1 MEEQGLVYT
10 VDEALAAV
18 GFGKFQGL
26 VLAYVGLGLFAEA
39 IELMLISFVGPEV
52 KSEWGLS
59 TSQESLLSTLVFT
72 GMLVGACS
80 WGLISDNYGRRQ
92 AFPLFPSFLSCLH
105 LIKIIFSVGQY

>member
-26 VLAYVGLGLFAEA
+26 VLAYAGLGLFAEA
-39 IELMLISFVGPEV
+39 TELMLISFVGPEV

-72 GMLVGACS
+72 GMLV
-80 WGLISDNYGRRQ
+80 
-92 AFPLFPSFLSCLH
+92 
-105 LIKIIFSVGQY
+105 